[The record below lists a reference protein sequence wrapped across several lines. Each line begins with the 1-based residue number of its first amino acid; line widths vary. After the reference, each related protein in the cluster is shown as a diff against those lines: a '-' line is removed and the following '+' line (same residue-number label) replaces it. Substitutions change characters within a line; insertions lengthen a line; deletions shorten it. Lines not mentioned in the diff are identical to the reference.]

1 MQLALLQLDQI
12 QTGTSNFWLWFTT
25 GGMVLA
31 TILFLY
37 WATSGQPQNYHH
49 YVTGAV
55 ITLWAA
61 MMYIVM
67 ATGSGIAII
76 TEPTGE
82 ARILYFARYIDWTIT
97 TPLLLLTLAWVAL
110 GSIGRNPQV
119 VLGLV
124 VADVAMILTGLVS
137 GATSGA
143 FKWFW
148 FVISCIFFVAVL
160 YLIWGP
166 LRAAAQSG
174 ITSESSL
181 FFPLATM
188 LTVLWLLYPVVF
200 FFGTEGI
207 GVFSIGV
214 EVFFFAVLDILAKIG
229 FGIVLL
235 GGIRRITEQGATRR
249 RARA

>member
-1 MQLALLQLDQI
+1 MQLALLQVNEI
-12 QTGTSNFWLWFTT
+12 VTGATNFWLWFAT
-25 GGMVLA
+25 GGMTLA
-31 TILFLY
+31 TLLFLY
-37 WATSGQPQNYHH
+37 WASTGQSHNYHH
-49 YVTGAV
+49 YMAGAA

-67 ATGSGIAII
+67 ATGGGIALI

-82 ARILYFARYIDWTIT
+82 TRIFYFARYIDWAIT

-119 VLGLV
+119 VLSLI

-137 GATSGA
+137 GATAGA

-148 FVISCIFFVAVL
+148 FVVSCIFFAAVL

-166 LRAAAQSG
+166 LQSAARSG
-174 ITSESSL
+174 ITAESSL
-181 FFPLATM
+181 FFPLAII
-188 LTVLWLLYPVVF
+188 LTVLWLIYPVVF

-214 EVFFFAVLDILAKIG
+214 EVFLFAVLDILAKVG

-235 GGIRRITEQGATRR
+235 GGVRRITEQGRTRAAT
-249 RARA
+249 A